1 MDEITLSQNG
11 KFAGR
16 ALGVEVDAAS
26 KLVRFSEIDN
36 TDDLWLPERF
46 EFQNYI
52 LIVRK
57 VAFATRVLREA
68 PQKGRVLKGVVAEIV
83 GYREH

>member
-16 ALGVEVDAAS
+16 ALGVEVDAAR
-26 KLVRFSEIDN
+26 KEVRFSEIDN